1 VQPNEITEVLNR
13 ALSQELLAR
22 DVTRFATSPRTA
34 YVDGI
39 PDQHLQATSSY
50 EMPPEQ
56 RVNQPPE
63 NATMSQDTCQR
74 CPETSH
80 GRSTTYRALDRV
92 DQPRR
97 NRGDLLRR

>member
-1 VQPNEITEVLNR
+1 MQPNEITEVLNR

-39 PDQHLQATSSY
+39 PDQHLRATSSY
-50 EMPPEQ
+50 EMTPEQ

-63 NATMSQDTCQR
+63 NATMF
-74 CPETSH
+74 
-80 GRSTTYRALDRV
+80 
-92 DQPRR
+92 PRY
-97 NRGDLLRR
+97 L